1 VFSQAILQGLL
12 QQLQAQP
19 PQSRCAL
26 RIFEHKRK
34 ERPKDAA
41 ALDAGNCFFFTF
53 FNLMARDLQDS
64 LCLPWKRQ
72 ISRRTALLHRQR
84 KMVNMIAGCEM

>member
-41 ALDAGNCFFFTF
+41 P
-53 FNLMARDLQDS
+53 LMQETVFS
-64 LCLPWKRQ
+64 LHF
-72 ISRRTALLHRQR
+72 ST
-84 KMVNMIAGCEM
+84 